1 MAVNTARS
9 RLSSRRVQNWLPWLG
24 AVILA
29 AGIIALVVVRFGG
42 NTAPKEQ
49 VNPTGP
55 PVHFPKAQKN
65 IPFPKEAWAVA
76 RKFAFTAVSRKHLAE
91 SYALAYPP
99 SDVRGGFTMKQWLTG
114 TIPVVYFPVAK
125 MEQTN
130 WKNTNYAHPRDV
142 QTTAELFPTP
152 NSGQKPITVEI
163 GLTKVGTG
171 ANAHWTIN
179 YFAPI
184 AGPPVPAAG

>member
-24 AVILA
+24 AVVLA
-29 AGIIALVVVRFGG
+29 AGVIAFVVVRFGG

-55 PVHFPKAQKN
+55 QVQFPKAQKN
-65 IPFPKEAWAVA
+65 IAFPSEAWAVA
-76 RKFAFTAVSRKHLAE
+76 RKFAFTAVSRKHLGE
-91 SYALAYPP
+91 SYILSDPK

-114 TIPVVYFPVAK
+114 TIPVVYYPVAK
-125 MEQTN
+125 MHKTN

-142 QTTAELFPTP
+142 QTSAVLIPRAH
-152 NSGQKPITVEI
+152 SGQRPITVEI
-163 GLTKVGTG
+163 GLTKIGTG
-171 ANAHWTIN
+171 ANAHWAVN

-184 AGPPVPAAG
+184 AGPPVPAEG